1 LENQIITSEMNY
13 PTATL
18 PCLQTRSQI
27 GVEEI
32 DLSGLTSLADLR
44 SINEPDLVVEL
55 IDLYLKD
62 ASERIQ
68 AIKAAAARADATVLK
83 QAAHA
88 LKGSSAGLGFQQIA
102 EISEQL
108 EQLDWRDSRSRLDAL
123 TELLQY
129 RFARLRETLL
139 TLRRVRLSQP
149 SIVRS

>member
-1 LENQIITSEMNY
+1 MQDQITINEMNNF
-13 PTATL
+13 TTTL
-18 PCLQTRSQI
+18 RCLQTRSQV

-44 SINEPDLVVEL
+44 SIDEPDLVVEL

-68 AIKAAAARADATVLK
+68 AIKAAAAMTDATVLK
-83 QAAHA
+83 QAAHT
-88 LKGSSAGLGFQQIA
+88 LKGSSAGLGFHQIA

-108 EQLDWRDSRSRLDAL
+108 EQLDWSDSHSRLDAL

-129 RFARLRETLL
+129 RFARLRESLL